1 MTKDKDTLGSA
12 IFRAVA
18 DTGLTTAMSGAGT
31 PGGPVVSKAVKQL
44 ILAAEAKFRERNARK
59 FENWLHEVATS
70 LQHASSDTTVQLIE
84 GSIDKPWVHGP
95 LEDVVRAIR
104 DGIDEKA
111 LAYLARLAAW
121 QLGDHVSSDR
131 WSRRAVALLVDCDAH
146 LVETLQHLT
155 ENLLTHWP
163 RGFDG
168 MVRVALGGP
177 VAPSFE
183 LVQIIPQQISAVST
197 PVYEHTWRPHRL
209 YPELF
214 ALLRTYQ
221 FASEEGHEGKMLM
234 RRREA
239 VYLVRLFLGSVA
251 ASKFPGTEGK
261 AQ

>member
-121 QLGDHVSSDR
+121 QLGDHVSSESLVPP
-131 WSRRAVALLVDCDAH
+131 SRR
-146 LVETLQHLT
+146 
-155 ENLLTHWP
+155 P
-163 RGFDG
+163 PG
-168 MVRVALGGP
+168 
-177 VAPSFE
+177 
-183 LVQIIPQQISAVST
+183 
-197 PVYEHTWRPHRL
+197 RL
-209 YPELF
+209 
-214 ALLRTYQ
+214 RC
-221 FASEEGHEGKMLM
+221 ASG
-234 RRREA
+234 RDP
-239 VYLVRLFLGSVA
+239 A
-251 ASKFPGTEGK
+251 ASDRKLIDTLAAWIRRHGPCRTGWARRAFVRTRTNHTPTNLCGEH
-261 AQ
+261 ARL